1 MLSILLAPIFQ
12 SNFAANL
19 CFHIAS
25 GTCMCPSIARTNTSS
40 PQYLEYSTLEWAIE
54 NRLTNGQPEGETS
67 RVWNAIL
74 SKIFRIEDGY
84 MTGPEMLHEG
94 GRADLFTAHIVF
106 NPMHEE
112 KKFLVVEC
120 KAPGRETDDDLWA
133 EAADQL
139 ARHLKSFKPRN
150 RLYGAIANGK
160 AVRFYEL
167 NDGNLVDFQNDGQIL
182 WLDRQCQ
189 SVMRKLLFFRDNH
202 LF

>member
-1 MLSILLAPIFQ
+1 MALPSQ
-12 SNFAANL
+12 EEKK
-19 CFHIAS
+19 
-25 GTCMCPSIARTNTSS
+25 GT
-40 PQYLEYSTLEWAIE
+40 YLEYSTLEWAIE

-160 AVRFYEL
+160 ALHTRIQKSDQSHLKNPSLTCHDLKPRVGLSPVSPRRGKL
-167 NDGNLVDFQNDGQIL
+167 KALGDIL
-182 WLDRQCQ
+182 QHDIYLRPPT
-189 SVMRKLLFFRDNH
+189 
-202 LF
+202 

>member
-1 MLSILLAPIFQ
+1 MALPSPEEKK
-12 SNFAANL
+12 
-19 CFHIAS
+19 
-25 GTCMCPSIARTNTSS
+25 GT
-40 PQYLEYSTLEWAIE
+40 YLEYSTLEWAIE

-74 SKIFRIEDGY
+74 SKIYRIEDGYMTGPY

-94 GRADLFTAHIVF
+94 GRAGLFTAHIAF

-150 RLYGAIANGK
+150 RLYRAIANAK